1 LLTGGAVG
9 QLLTAHLP
17 ILLAVLLH
25 DSIRSHIPFARV
37 IEAMAGDDDDQADG
51 KDDGK
56 AGGGLLAG
64 LEPGDMRQMF
74 TLLSQLG
81 GDSQAPKAA

>member
-25 DSIRSHIPFARV
+25 DSIRSHIPFTRL
-37 IEAMAGDDDDQADG
+37 IEAMADGDEDQADAKDGG
-51 KDDGK
+51 KN
-56 AGGGLLAG
+56 GLLSG

-74 TLLSQLG
+74 SLFSQL
-81 GDSQAPKAA
+81 SAQAPKAA